1 MKIAQVCPYD
11 YFRGGGVQSHI
22 EFLSDELRK
31 LGHEV
36 KIIAPDMKNGDN
48 KRDDVILAG
57 GGLKVTASKTTVEVT
72 ALYPKDRKKL
82 KKVLAEEDFDII
94 HYQEPAM
101 PMLPAQILM
110 LSDVPSVGTFH
121 AAPAGF
127 VYKFPVSSLLKQMTK
142 PILNALDR
150 VIAVS
155 SVPGNHLKQFCSKKI
170 HIVPNGIDLNFFSPD
185 VKPYK
190 KYLDG
195 KVNIFF
201 MGRLDERKGVS
212 YLLKAYRRLRKKV
225 KNVRLIIGGKGSEY
239 EKIKKYVKRKKLQ
252 DVDLLGYVEEKD
264 KPRFYASCDIF
275 CSPATEGESF
285 GIVLVEGMAH
295 GKPVI
300 GGNNPG
306 YRSVLKGRGGL
317 LVVNPKNVARFAEK
331 LEILCYDKELREFF
345 GEWGLKEA
353 KQYAWP
359 TVAKQIE
366 DLYQKVL
373 EDKKKSFDY
382 KKSKEKKRS
391 KMKKLIEA
399 LNKEVF

>member
-22 EFLSDELRK
+22 EFLADELRQ

-36 KIIAPDMKNGDN
+36 KIIAPDMQNGAN
-48 KRDDVILAG
+48 KREDVILVG
-57 GGLKVTASKTTVEVT
+57 GGLKVTTSKTTAEVT
-72 ALYPKDRKKL
+72 ALYPKDRNKL
-82 KKVLAEEDFDII
+82 KDILNEEAFDII

-127 VYKFPVSSLLKQMTK
+127 VYRFPVSSLLKQMTK
-142 PILNALDR
+142 SILNALDK

-155 SVPGNHLKQFCSKKI
+155 TVPRNHLKQFSNKKV
-170 HIVPNGIDLNFFSPD
+170 HIIPNGVDLKVFSPD
-185 VKPYK
+185 VKPYQ
-190 KYLDG
+190 KYQDD

-201 MGRLDERKGVS
+201 MGRLDKRKGVM
-212 YLLKAYRRLRKKV
+212 YLLKAYKRLKKNFQ
-225 KNVRLIIGGKGSEY
+225 NVRLIIGGKGSEF
-239 EKIKKYVKRKKLQ
+239 EKIEKYIKRKKLK
-252 DVDLLGYVEEKD
+252 DVDLLGYVDEKD

-285 GIVLVEGMAH
+285 GIVLAEGMAH

-317 LVVNPKNVARFAEK
+317 LVVNPKNIARFAEK
-331 LEILCYDKELREFF
+331 LEILCKDRELRDFF
-345 GEWGLKEA
+345 GDWGLEEV

-366 DLYQKVL
+366 TLYRNVL
-373 EDKKKSFDY
+373 EDKKKVTDY
-382 KKSKEKKRS
+382 KKVKQIKRS
-391 KMKKLIEA
+391 KMEKLVKA
-399 LNKEVF
+399 LNQEVF